1 MPSED
6 PRIETTSL
14 HNVAR
19 SETAGP
25 LEFVHTT
32 RQKVPSKFMDSEEVR
47 SERAIDLKAK
57 RAGHLGDLRKRLK
70 FVQRL
75 ISENASE
82 EEVIQGVDD

>member
-1 MPSED
+1 MPSE
-6 PRIETTSL
+6 
-14 HNVAR
+14 
-19 SETAGP
+19 
-25 LEFVHTT
+25 
-32 RQKVPSKFMDSEEVR
+32 FMDSEEVR